1 MYSERKRSLTSEV
14 ADETTKKN
22 GFEERRLRRKL
33 EDIEQHALKQ
43 KKKRNNEQ
51 LEYALENLSLEDMCT
66 FNSLTRKILE
76 SNFLPPINRKPRG
89 SSGEEQLGSKDDLL
103 VERLRGSK
111 MINKYLKSQKSRKLT
126 RSLSTDSGL
135 IPSATNEKE
144 ETQTKPGPY
153 SAFLSKRRVVESVS
167 LPAYPPVATAD
178 GRRCD
183 TTADGRRCDEATRR
197 TRFVDSKNENIRSH
211 SKRAAQKNT
220 FSRQAG
226 PQPKIQHNCLSE
238 AIEYKL
244 RMRELH
250 RKSLQESS

>member
-1 MYSERKRSLTSEV
+1 MNSSERKRSLTSEV

-51 LEYALENLSLEDMCT
+51 LEYALEHLSLEDMDT

-89 SSGEEQLGSKDDLL
+89 SNTEDQRGGKDDLL

-111 MINKYLKSQKSRKLT
+111 MINKYLKSRKSRKLT

-135 IPSATNEKE
+135 TPGPTNGKNE
-144 ETQTKPGPY
+144 PGPY
-153 SAFLSKRRVVESVS
+153 SAYLFKRMVVESVS
-167 LPAYPPVATAD
+167 LPTRRPIATAD
-178 GRRCD
+178 VPRL
-183 TTADGRRCDEATRR
+183 DEATRR
-197 TRFVDSKNENIRSH
+197 IHFADNKNENIKSH
-211 SKRAAQKNT
+211 SKRVAQNKA
-220 FSRQAG
+220 FPRPVG
-226 PQPKIQHNCLSE
+226 PQRKIQHNCLSE

-244 RMRELH
+244 RMRELQ